1 MNPPQQ
7 LPCPPQTE
15 KPTLILQIDEQGS
28 YVGSKKQ
35 QRWLFYAYEPR
46 SKRIIAHVLGPRT
59 KATLRVLLDQLSGFN
74 VSFFCTDG
82 WEPYRDLLPKEKHI
96 QGKRYTQNIER
107 ENLNLRQQ
115 LKRLARKT
123 IGFSRSIE
131 LHDKVI
137 GEWIYRNHS
146 QMF

>member
-1 MNPPQQ
+1 M
-7 LPCPPQTE
+7 QTE
-15 KPTLILQIDEQGS
+15 KPTVILQIDEQWS

-46 SKRIIAHVLGPRT
+46 YKRIIVHVFGSRT
-59 KATLRVLLDQLSGFN
+59 KATLRSLLDKLSGFN

-82 WEPYRDLLPKEKHI
+82 WEPYRDLLPQEKHI

-115 LKRLARKT
+115 LKRLARLEH
-123 IGFSRSIE
+123 FNSS
-131 LHDKVI
+131 L
-137 GEWIYRNHS
+137 
-146 QMF
+146 

>member
-1 MNPPQQ
+1 M
-7 LPCPPQTE
+7 QTE
-15 KPTLILQIDEQGS
+15 KPTVILQIDEQWS

-46 SKRIIAHVLGPRT
+46 YKRIIAHAFGPRT
-59 KATLRVLLDQLSGFN
+59 KATLRSLLDKLSGFN

-137 GEWIYRNHS
+137 GEWIDRNHY

>member
-1 MNPPQQ
+1 M
-7 LPCPPQTE
+7 QTA
-15 KPTLILQIDEQGS
+15 KPTVILQIDEQWS

-46 SKRIIAHVLGPRT
+46 YKRIIAHVLGPRT
-59 KATLRVLLDQLSGFN
+59 KATLRSLVDKLSEFN

-82 WEPYRDLLPKEKHI
+82 WEPYRELLPQEKHI

-115 LKRLARKT
+115 LKRLTRKT
-123 IGFSRSIE
+123 LGFSRSIE

-137 GEWIYRNHS
+137 GEWIDRNHY